1 MCCEQKMNSEDLGK
15 KRSKVEK
22 DWVKAKKAYRG
33 LELSKWRYDASDTW
47 LDLHEVWTRY
57 SVVLCPKL
65 TTLRRRN
72 NKLLGKSQDQQVQ

>member
-33 LELSKWRYDASDTW
+33 LGIPPPFFAAWAA
-47 LDLHEVWTRY
+47 TR
-57 SVVLCPKL
+57 V
-65 TTLRRRN
+65 
-72 NKLLGKSQDQQVQ
+72 